1 MVKNRNIE
9 GVVFSYCLFVG
20 CLTLG
25 GLEARVKEDLV
36 SSLESLLSSSLLVP
50 ELPEL
55 TATAKV
61 PAVLRLI
68 LERFAGKL
76 SFRLS

>member
-1 MVKNRNIE
+1 M
-9 GVVFSYCLFVG
+9 
-20 CLTLG
+20 
-25 GLEARVKEDLV
+25 

-50 ELPEL
+50 EVPEL

-76 SFRLS
+76 SFRLN